1 MLCGYF
7 RFVREKSLQK
17 YDTVCAVP
25 ACLSFLYVLCP
36 ATSRY
41 KIIFYIIIGIF
52 MNSLR
57 SGYCNVMHIY
67 TVADIK

>member
-1 MLCGYF
+1 M
-7 RFVREKSLQK
+7 
-17 YDTVCAVP
+17 CAVS
-25 ACLSFLYVLCP
+25 ACLSSLYVLCP
-36 ATSRY
+36 AASRY

-57 SGYCNVMHIY
+57 SGYCNVMYIY